1 MVGGL
6 EDRQVKYLG
15 ATHEGKKHDQKIGD
29 AEGTAFPDGIDLY
42 RDTAYQGHELPN
54 VTVHQPKKK
63 PRNGKLSDEDKAG
76 NRLISSI
83 RVVIEHLISGIKR
96 AASSRTCSG
105 TPRRGTTRSRWNWP
119 AACTI
124 TGATAETKAID
135 GLSFRQLRSMKYGFR

>member
-42 RDTAYQGHELPN
+42 RDTAYQGHELPT

-83 RVVIEHLISGIKR
+83 RVVIEQLISGIKR
-96 AASSRTCSG
+96 CRVVKDVFRNTKEGYDEVAMELACG
-105 TPRRGTTRSRWNWP
+105 LHNYRSHCRNQ
-119 AACTI
+119 
-124 TGATAETKAID
+124 
-135 GLSFRQLRSMKYGFR
+135 SY